1 VTGDGGK
8 SISLITHHPSP
19 VTIFLMAKQDYYQVL
34 GIKRDA
40 KPDEIKKAYRR
51 LARKHH
57 PDVNP
62 GDKSAEERFK
72 LITEAHDVLSDEKKR
87 KVYDRFGEYSDNLA
101 QAAARGATPG
111 GAGGGGRTS
120 PGFDFEGFDWGTAGA
135 PGGGASGGGSSF
147 RDIFADL
154 FGGSTARQERE
165 PPRPQ
170 PKRGADIEMPLALS
184 FEESITGLTTNI
196 TVNRSEQCTRCNGAG
211 DTGGPVVTCSTC
223 KGSGQVQRAGGRLKF
238 SQECPDCGGVGKR
251 RQPCSLCKGSGVLPK
266 TETVKI
272 RIPAG
277 VDTGSRVRIAGK
289 GEGGRLGAPPGDLF
303 IITNVGRHK
312 YFTRKGDNIYVTVPL
327 TVPEAALGA
336 KIEVPTVEGKAQL
349 RIPPGT
355 QSGQKFRLRER
366 GVPSLR
372 NPQLRGDQFVEVQV
386 TLPNVISE
394 ETKELLKRY
403 AQLNAENPRVAM
415 GLE

>member
-1 VTGDGGK
+1 
-8 SISLITHHPSP
+8 
-19 VTIFLMAKQDYYQVL
+19 MAKEDYYKVL
-34 GIKRDA
+34 GVKRDA

-51 LARKHH
+51 LARKYH

-87 KVYDRFGEYSDNLA
+87 KVYDRFGQYSDNLA
-101 QAAARGATPG
+101 DAAARGAAAP
-111 GAGGGGRTS
+111 GAGRSGAG
-120 PGFDFEGFDWGTAGA
+120 GFDFEGFDWGS
-135 PGGGASGGGSSF
+135 ASNTSTGSGSSF

-154 FGGSTARQERE
+154 FGGSGSRQERE

-170 PKRGADIEMPLALS
+170 PVRGADIEMPLALS
-184 FEESITGLTTNI
+184 FEEAITGMTTNI
-196 TVNRSEQCTRCNGAG
+196 TVNRSEQCSRCNGAG
-211 DTGGPVVTCSTC
+211 DTGGPLVTCSTC

-238 SQECPDCGGVGKR
+238 SQECPDCGGAGKR
-251 RQPCSLCKGSGVLPK
+251 RQPCSVCKGSGVTPK
-266 TETVKI
+266 TETLKNV

-289 GEGGRLGAPPGDLF
+289 GEGGRMGAPAGDLY

-312 YFTRKGDNIYVTVPL
+312 YFTRKGDNIYVTVPI
-327 TVPEAALGA
+327 TVAEAALGSN
-336 KIEVPTVEGKAQL
+336 IEVPTVEGKTQL
-349 RIPPGT
+349 KIRPGT
-355 QSGQKFRLRER
+355 QSGMKIRLRER
-366 GVPSLR
+366 GAPSLR

-386 TLPNVISE
+386 TLPEVISE
-394 ETKELLKRY
+394 ETKELLRRY
-403 AQLNAENPRVAM
+403 AQLNPDNPRVAM

>member
-1 VTGDGGK
+1 
-8 SISLITHHPSP
+8 
-19 VTIFLMAKQDYYQVL
+19 MAKEDYYQVL
-34 GIKRDA
+34 GVKRDA
-40 KPDEIKKAYRR
+40 KPEEIKKAYRR
-51 LARKHH
+51 LARKYH

-72 LITEAHDVLSDEKKR
+72 LITEAHDVLSDAKKR
-87 KVYDRFGEYSDNLA
+87 GVYDRFGQYSDNLA
-101 QAAARGATPG
+101 DAAARGAAG
-111 GAGGGGRTS
+111 GAGGSGGRG
-120 PGFDFEGFDWGTAGA
+120 PAGFDFEGFDWGTASGTS
-135 PGGGASGGGSSF
+135 GGGGGGSSF

-154 FGGSTARQERE
+154 FGGGGAKQERE

-170 PKRGADIEMPLALS
+170 PVRGADIEMPLALS
-184 FEESITGLTTNI
+184 FEEAITGMTTNI
-196 TVNRSEQCTRCNGAG
+196 TVNRSEQCSRCNGAG
-211 DTGGPVVTCSTC
+211 DTGGPVVVCPTC
-223 KGSGQVQRAGGRLKF
+223 KGSGQVQRAGGRLRF
-238 SQECPDCGGVGKR
+238 AQECPDCGGTGKR
-251 RQPCSLCKGSGVLPK
+251 RQPCSLCKGAGVTPK
-266 TETVKI
+266 TETVKV

-277 VDTGSRVRIAGK
+277 VDTGSRVRIPGK
-289 GEGGRLGAPPGDLF
+289 GEGGRMGAPAGDLY

-366 GVPSLR
+366 GAPSLR
-372 NPQLRGDQFVEVQV
+372 NAQARGDQFVEVQV
-386 TLPNVISE
+386 TLPRVISE
-394 ETKELLKRY
+394 ETKELLRRF
-403 AQLNAENPRVAM
+403 AQLNAENPRVTM